1 MAAPQGASLI
11 DTAYFNSLTA
21 QINAINVCSELQAVV
36 NEAFS
41 TLQNEK
47 NAIEAQIEALLPALA
62 LLELPTDLG
71 SVISWIGNLVTSVIN
86 PLVLPYTNYA
96 TQLVQQAEAVANL
109 ITAIENAAARIKSC
123 SITIPPIT

>member
-1 MAAPQGASLI
+1 MAQPQGSSLI
-11 DTAYFNSLTA
+11 DTAYFDSLTA

-71 SVISWIGNLVTSVIN
+71 SVISWIGNLVTGLIN
-86 PLVLPYTNYA
+86 PIVLPYTNYA
-96 TQLVQQAEAVANL
+96 AQLIAQAEAIANL
-109 ITAIENAAARIKSC
+109 VTAIENAASRIESC
-123 SITIPPIT
+123 SITVPPIT